1 MKSSYLTKKQQY
13 FFTATKSRQMHHDA
27 VAILI
32 FINLISPTGSQ
43 TLANHAPDSY
53 LQIKV
58 KYVL

>member
-1 MKSSYLTKKQQY
+1 MY
-13 FFTATKSRQMHHDA
+13 HDA

-32 FINLISPTGSQ
+32 FINLIRPTGSQ
-43 TLANHAPDSY
+43 TLANHASDSY